1 MSHFDCIFKS
11 DIIFSLIFVCRQ
23 MIVPIHHPLESIEDF
38 PCVFQIVMRDG
49 TMEVTVVFCE
59 DILKVGETHFEG
71 SLDGTTPHRNDGAS
85 VGAWHS
91 IAEHAD
97 VVSSVVLIVVIFGAE
112 RIGHKCNRE
121 IDISLTV
128 DASLDK
134 FQIRF
139 HNVFSFHKIN
149 FDFAY
154 SKVRLRIIRAG
165 Q

>member
-1 MSHFDCIFKS
+1 MPLTNENY
-11 DIIFSLIFVCRQ
+11 FSLENQ
-23 MIVPIHHPLESIEDF
+23 MKYMGVSQFKAFEDCQASAF
-38 PCVFQIVMRDG
+38 A
-49 TMEVTVVFCE
+49 EVTGNFEREVTTS
-59 DILKVGETHFEG
+59 LLVGSYVDAHFEG
-71 SLDGTTPHRNDGAS
+71 SLDGATPHRNDGAS

-91 IAEHAD
+91 TAEHAD
-97 VVSSVVLIVVIFGAE
+97 VVSSVMLIVVIFGAE
-112 RIGHKCNRE
+112 RVGHKCNRE

>member
-1 MSHFDCIFKS
+1 
-11 DIIFSLIFVCRQ
+11 
-23 MIVPIHHPLESIEDF
+23 
-38 PCVFQIVMRDG
+38 
-49 TMEVTVVFCE
+49 MEVTVVFCE
-59 DILKVGETHFEG
+59 DILKVGETHFKD
-71 SLDGTTPHRNDGAS
+71 SLDGATPHRNDGAS
-85 VGAWHS
+85 IGAWHS
-91 IAEHAD
+91 TAEHMD
-97 VVSSVVLIVVIFGAE
+97 MVPSVARIVVICSAE

-128 DASLDK
+128 DASLDEL
-134 FQIRF
+134 QIGF